1 MKEAV
6 YKQEVCNI
14 FNVVYIRIK
23 GDGNC
28 LFRAISFFE
37 YNHQENHLELRC
49 NIIDYIICNRIVF
62 EQYISSN
69 EGIFDDYI
77 SNMRK
82 EGIWGTYCEV
92 IAYSKLRNINI
103 HVHILNNEDQII
115 NQNVNNE
122 WLHLFYNDHTHFD
135 LFKQNVNVTNN
146 YENAII
152 SNESNNDLLSSDIS
166 RIGFSFEALNCSF
179 LLQNNESGNDK
190 NTK

>member
-37 YNHQENHLELRC
+37 YNHQENHLVLRC
-49 NIIDYIICNRIVF
+49 NIIDYMICNRVLF
-62 EQYISSN
+62 VHYISSN
-69 EGIFDDYI
+69 EGSFDDYI

-103 HVHILNNEDQII
+103 HLHILNNEDQII

-122 WLHLFYNDHTHFD
+122 WLHLFYNDHNHFD
-135 LFKQNVNVTNN
+135 LFKQNVININIHNVTNN

-152 SNESNNDLLSSDIS
+152 SNES
-166 RIGFSFEALNCSF
+166 EALNGSF
-179 LLQNNESGNDK
+179 FVQNNESCNDYNILSESNINK
-190 NTK
+190 